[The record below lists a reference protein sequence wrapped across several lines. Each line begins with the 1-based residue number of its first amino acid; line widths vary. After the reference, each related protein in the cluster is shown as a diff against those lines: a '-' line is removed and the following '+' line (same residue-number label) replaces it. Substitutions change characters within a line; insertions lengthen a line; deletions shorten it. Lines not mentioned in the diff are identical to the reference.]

1 MKVRILMS
9 ALSLAVVAQIYAET
23 PLKENDITAEQDVL
37 MQQYEASIDKLV
49 TKLKSPNI
57 NEDTQMNPRL
67 IRLFGKPTLYN
78 SSVKNALEGEENV
91 ELYAID
97 DADYLALSNESEIT
111 HHDNI
116 EAAIDNAILEA
127 SLTQTDKFIYTENRI
142 NENIVA
148 VSNKVE
154 QEVVANILP
163 YVASAQPQDN
173 LVVGTEIKTKK
184 PNFWKTSGETWL
196 QFQQNYISG
205 NWSQGGESTNT
216 LSSGLTLNANYNDQ
230 KKIQWDNK
238 FEAKLG
244 FTTAPSDTEHKYRTN
259 SDMLR
264 ITSKLLLKAIKS
276 WNYSFQVESKTQ
288 SLRSYQNNSTKY
300 TSAFLAPLETKVG
313 IGMDYKKSLK
323 NFNISV
329 NIAPLSYRYVYVMEK
344 FLASRYGIKN
354 GHRSLQEYGSNTTI
368 NSSWQITKNI
378 RWTSHIDAF
387 TSYEKMIAN
396 WENTFDFAVSKYL
409 STKIFMHGRFDDG
422 VRKKDGYTYFQFKE
436 YLQFGLSYKW

>member
-1 MKVRILMS
+1 MKVRILIS

-37 MQQYEASIDKLV
+37 MQQYEASIDRLV
-49 TKLKSPNI
+49 SNLKSPNI

-78 SSVKNALEGEENV
+78 SSVKNALEGEENI
-91 ELYAID
+91 ELYDID

-111 HHDNI
+111 HHDDI
-116 EAAIDNAILEA
+116 EAAINNAILEA
-127 SLTQTDKFIYTENRI
+127 SLTQTDKFIYTEDRI

-163 YVASAQPQDN
+163 HVTSSQQQDN

-184 PNFWKTSGETWL
+184 PNFWKTFGETWL

-216 LSSGLTLNANYNDQ
+216 LASGLILNANYNDQ

-288 SLRSYQNNSTKY
+288 SLRSYQNNSTNY

-313 IGMDYKKSLK
+313 IGMDYKKSIK
-323 NFNISV
+323 NFNVSV

-344 FLASRYGIKN
+344 FLASRYGIKK

-368 NSSWQITKNI
+368 NSSWQISKNI
-378 RWTSHIDAF
+378 HWTSHIDAF

>member
-1 MKVRILMS
+1 MKVRILIS

-37 MQQYEASIDKLV
+37 MQQYEASIDRLV
-49 TKLKSPNI
+49 SNLKSPNI

-78 SSVKNALEGEENV
+78 SSVKNALEGEENI
-91 ELYAID
+91 ELYDID

-111 HHDNI
+111 HHDDI

-127 SLTQTDKFIYTENRI
+127 SLTQTDKFIYTEDRI
-142 NENIVA
+142 KENIVA

-163 YVASAQPQDN
+163 HVTSSQQQDN

-216 LSSGLTLNANYNDQ
+216 LASGLILNANYNDQ

-288 SLRSYQNNSTKY
+288 SLRSYQNNSTNY

-313 IGMDYKKSLK
+313 IGMDYKKSIK
-323 NFNISV
+323 NFNVSV

-344 FLASRYGIKN
+344 FLASRYGIKK

-368 NSSWQITKNI
+368 NSSWQISKNI

>member
-1 MKVRILMS
+1 MKVRILIS

-37 MQQYEASIDKLV
+37 MQQYEASIDRLV
-49 TKLKSPNI
+49 SNLKSPNI

-78 SSVKNALEGEENV
+78 SSVKNALEGEENI
-91 ELYAID
+91 ELYDID

-111 HHDNI
+111 HHDDI

-127 SLTQTDKFIYTENRI
+127 SLTQTDKFIYTEDRI

-163 YVASAQPQDN
+163 HVTSSQQQDN

-216 LSSGLTLNANYNDQ
+216 LASGLILNANYNDQ

-288 SLRSYQNNSTKY
+288 SLRSYQNNSTNY

-313 IGMDYKKSLK
+313 IGMDYKKSIK
-323 NFNISV
+323 NFNVSV

-344 FLASRYGIKN
+344 FLASRYGIKK

-368 NSSWQITKNI
+368 NSSWQISKNI

>member
-1 MKVRILMS
+1 MKVRILIS

-37 MQQYEASIDKLV
+37 MQQYEASIDRLV
-49 TKLKSPNI
+49 SNLKSPNI

-78 SSVKNALEGEENV
+78 SSVKNALEGEENI
-91 ELYAID
+91 ELYDID

-111 HHDNI
+111 HHDDI

-127 SLTQTDKFIYTENRI
+127 SLTQTDKFIYTEDRI
-142 NENIVA
+142 KENIVA

-163 YVASAQPQDN
+163 HVTSSQQQDN

-216 LSSGLTLNANYNDQ
+216 LASGLILNANYNDQ

-288 SLRSYQNNSTKY
+288 SLRSYQNNSTNY

-313 IGMDYKKSLK
+313 IGMDYKKSIK
-323 NFNISV
+323 NFNVSV

-344 FLASRYGIKN
+344 FLASRYGIKK

-368 NSSWQITKNI
+368 NSSWQISKNI

-396 WENTFDFAVSKYL
+396 WENTFDFVVSKYL